1 MDRQKKVA
9 DNMMWRLLERLGA
22 QGITFVVS
30 LILARLLDPSVYGV
44 IAIVTV
50 FTAIL
55 NVFIDSGLG
64 NALIQKKNADDLDF
78 SSVFW
83 FNICSCSVLYLLMFF
98 SAPLIAD
105 FYEIEELVPIIR
117 VMSITL
123 LISGVKNIQ
132 QAYVSRSL
140 AFKKFFYAT
149 LVGTVGAAAV
159 GIAMV
164 FMGYGI
170 WALVFQNLFNQA
182 VDTVMLWFL
191 VKWRPKFIFSFDR
204 LKGLLKYGWK
214 ILASKLIDTVY
225 NELRQLVIGKIYTT
239 SDLAFYNQ
247 GRKFPNYA
255 VTAINESID
264 SVLFPTMSAVQD
276 KKQEVKAMTRRAIK
290 TSTYVIMPI
299 MAGIAACASSLISLI
314 LTEKWLPAVFFLRI
328 FCFTF
333 AFYPIH
339 TANLNAIKAV
349 GRSDIF
355 LKLEIIKKV
364 IGMTAIVST
373 MFISVKAMAM
383 VLPLT
388 SVLNQIVN
396 SWPNKKLLDYSYIEQ
411 LRDMLP
417 QIMLSVFM
425 FGAVLAIQYLGL
437 NSIVTLL
444 IQIPAGVLIYV
455 LGSII
460 FKIDSFNYILKLIKS
475 YRKTQ

>member
-1 MDRQKKVA
+1 
-9 DNMMWRLLERLGA
+9 MMWRLLERLGA